1 MRTENNQR
9 MLNWLESEKKK
20 DNLDLEKTKQKI
32 IKELRGIK
40 KEDMFPKPKKI
51 TLWEKIKILI
61 LGN

>member
-1 MRTENNQR
+1 MTENNQR

>member
-1 MRTENNQR
+1 MRTEDNQR